1 MSGFLGRFSG
11 QHEVQELLNAQA
23 THLVRA
29 AKVLAEMVSADSHS
43 RTELNEKLHEIE
55 NDADTASHQVLKEV
69 GSRFVLPYDRG
80 DLIRLTG
87 AIDDCVDAMDEAGDN
102 LVLYRIGEVSPK
114 LHEITDII
122 VQCAEQAVVA
132 VGKLKKINP
141 SIRNVWLE
149 INNLENRADVLYREL
164 VTHVFDS
171 DRTPKELIASKI
183 TLDSFEDAVDSFEE
197 LAATVELLTLKES

>member
-80 DLIRLTG
+80 DLR
-87 AIDDCVDAMDEAGDN
+87 DC
-102 LVLYRIGEVSPK
+102 RP
-114 LHEITDII
+114 
-122 VQCAEQAVVA
+122 
-132 VGKLKKINP
+132 
-141 SIRNVWLE
+141 
-149 INNLENRADVLYREL
+149 EL
-164 VTHVFDS
+164 VRGADDRVLKLEDIRVFE
-171 DRTPKELIASKI
+171 KQ
-183 TLDSFEDAVDSFEE
+183 
-197 LAATVELLTLKES
+197 